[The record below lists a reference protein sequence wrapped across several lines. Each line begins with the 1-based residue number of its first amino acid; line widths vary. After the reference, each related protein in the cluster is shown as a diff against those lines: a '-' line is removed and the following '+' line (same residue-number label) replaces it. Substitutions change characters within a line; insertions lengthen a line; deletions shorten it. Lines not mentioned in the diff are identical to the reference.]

1 MPIAVLILALAVYA
15 YGLIAYP
22 EFRLWG
28 LILGA
33 ALAIGVGAA
42 LWREQAGPGSGAPV
56 IAPDELTLDALAL
69 RRTPRSAALTGRVL
83 NGSPEFRLREMTLR
97 LRLFDCPDE
106 DVAVATCPV
115 IGDAT
120 AIARPDAPP
129 GQIRGFEALFVF
141 TNLPPLTGVLRW
153 DWAVTGTRATAES
166 EAG

>member
-1 MPIAVLILALAVYA
+1 MPIAALILAFAVYA

-28 LILGA
+28 LSLGA
-33 ALAIGVGAA
+33 ALAIGVGVA
-42 LWREQAGPGSGAPV
+42 LWRDGIGPGSDAPF
-56 IAPDELTLDALAL
+56 IAAEDLTLDALAL
-69 RRTPRSAALTGRVL
+69 RRTQRSAALTGRVL
-83 NGSPEFRLREMTLR
+83 NGSSDFRLREMTLR

-106 DVAVATCPV
+106 SVAVETCPV

-120 AIARPDAPP
+120 ASARPDAPP

-153 DWAVTGTRATAES
+153 DWAVTETRAT
-166 EAG
+166 G